1 MDSERIRQLQCLNAN
16 AFMRIANTVKKM
28 ESDPNFDIKR
38 TQGATQDLIGIVG
51 KKHQAVEVSKRNAKR
66 RREVM
71 AVTRLAQ
78 KRKDLSFADRIKREN
93 AKRELKRI
101 KAGYIPSIVTM
112 KKYQMDPRTINR
124 IRVMNGHEPIVGIE
138 AMSKWGVKIWN
149 KAESKKY

>member
-51 KKHQAVEVSKRNAKR
+51 KKQQAVEVSKRNAKR

-78 KRKDLSFADRIKREN
+78 KRKDLSFADKIKREN
-93 AKRELKRI
+93 AKLELRRI
-101 KAGYIPSIVTM
+101 KAGYIPSRVTL
-112 KKYQMDPRTINR
+112 KKYELDPRMINR
-124 IRVMNGHEPIVGIE
+124 IRVQNGHEPIVGIE
-138 AMSKWGVKIWN
+138 AISRWGVKIWS